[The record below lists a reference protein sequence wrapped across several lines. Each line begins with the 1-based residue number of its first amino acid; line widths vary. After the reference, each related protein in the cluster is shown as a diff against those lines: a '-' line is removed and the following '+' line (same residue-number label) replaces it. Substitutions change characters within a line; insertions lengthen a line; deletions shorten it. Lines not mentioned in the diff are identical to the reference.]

1 MTHMNKKTNIFEF
14 EIARASITQANALEQ
29 LKAGNTRFITGKAVA
44 HTWQREKVVK
54 TGEYGQTPSIGVLGC
69 ADSRVPVEMI
79 FDMGVGDLFGVR
91 DAGNFDSEEGNATF
105 EFGTAVL
112 GVHTILVLGH
122 TKCGAVEATLAGKP
136 VPGNIAVIA
145 KALSKGIK
153 KFIGMVK
160 DNPKNEVT
168 PEILNEAIEANVRYQ
183 MTELL
188 NNSKL
193 LGSLEKDGKLQ
204 ILGGIYDVDTG
215 IVRFL
220 A

>member
-1 MTHMNKKTNIFEF
+1 ME
-14 EIARASITQANALEQ
+14 ANALEQ
-29 LKAGNTRFITGKAVA
+29 LKAGNTRFTTGRAVA
-44 HTWQREKVVK
+44 HTWQREKLVK

-69 ADSRVPVEMI
+69 SDSRVPVEMI
-79 FDMGVGDLFGVR
+79 FDMGVGDLFVVR

-105 EFGTAVL
+105 EFGAAVL

-193 LGSLEKDGKLQ
+193 LNSLNKDGKLQ
-204 ILGGIYDVDTG
+204 ILGAIYDVETG
-215 IVRFL
+215 IVNFL
-220 A
+220 

>member
-1 MTHMNKKTNIFEF
+1 MNKKSNIFEF
-14 EIARASITQANALEQ
+14 EITKASITQKNALEQ
-29 LKAGNTRFITGKAVA
+29 LKAGNTRFITGRAVA
-44 HTWQREKVVK
+44 HTWQREKVIK

-79 FDMGVGDLFGVR
+79 FDMGVGDLFVVR

-105 EFGTAVL
+105 EFGAAVL

-193 LGSLEKDGKLQ
+193 LASLEKDGKLK
-204 ILGGIYDVDTG
+204 ILGGIYDVETG

>member
-1 MTHMNKKTNIFEF
+1 MNKKTNIFEF

-29 LKAGNTRFITGKAVA
+29 LKAGNTRFATGRAVA

-54 TGEYGQTPSIGVLGC
+54 TGEYGQAPQIGVLSC
-69 ADSRVPVEMI
+69 ADSRVPVEML
-79 FDMGVGDLFGVR
+79 FDMGVGDLFIVR
-91 DAGNFDSEEGNATF
+91 IAGNFDTAEGSATF
-105 EFGTAVL
+105 EYGTKVL

-136 VPGNIAVIA
+136 VPGNIAVLA
-145 KALSKGIK
+145 KALSTGIK

-160 DNPKNEVT
+160 DNSKNEVT
-168 PEILNEAIEANVRYQ
+168 PEILNEAIETNVRYQ
-183 MTELL
+183 MIELL

-193 LGSLEKDGKLQ
+193 LASLEKDGKLQ
-204 ILGGIYDVDTG
+204 ILGGIYDVETG

>member
-1 MTHMNKKTNIFEF
+1 MNKKANIFEF
-14 EIARASITQANALEQ
+14 EFKIARASITQANALEQ

-69 ADSRVPVEMI
+69 ADSRIPVEMI
-79 FDMGVGDLFGVR
+79 FDMGVGDLFVVR
-91 DAGNFDSEEGNATF
+91 DAGNFDSEEGSATF
-105 EFGTAVL
+105 EYGAAVL

-136 VPGNIAVIA
+136 VPGNIVFIA

-193 LGSLEKDGKLQ
+193 LASLEKDGKLQ
-204 ILGGIYDVDTG
+204 ILGAIYDVETG

>member
-1 MTHMNKKTNIFEF
+1 MNKKSNIFEF

-29 LKAGNTRFITGKAVA
+29 LKAGNTRFITGRAVA
-44 HTWQREKVVK
+44 HTWQREKVIK

-69 ADSRVPVEMI
+69 ADSRIPVEMI
-79 FDMGVGDLFGVR
+79 FDMGVGDLFVVR
-91 DAGNFDSEEGNATF
+91 DAGNFDSEEGSATF
-105 EFGTAVL
+105 EYGAAVL

-136 VPGNIAVIA
+136 VPGNIAFIA

-183 MTELL
+183 MIELL

-204 ILGGIYDVDTG
+204 ILGGIYDVETG

>member
-1 MTHMNKKTNIFEF
+1 MKNKTI
-14 EIARASITQANALEQ
+14 EIELTRASITQKNALEQ
-29 LKAGNTRFITGKAVA
+29 LKVGNTRFITGTAVA

-54 TGEYGQTPSIGVLGC
+54 TGEYGQTPSIGILGC
-69 ADSRVPVEMI
+69 ADSRIPVEMI
-79 FDMGVGDLFGVR
+79 FDMGVGDLFVVR
-91 DAGNFDSEEGNATF
+91 DAGNFDSEEGSATF
-105 EFGTAVL
+105 EYGAAVL

-136 VPGNIAVIA
+136 VPGNIAFIA

-168 PEILNEAIEANVRYQ
+168 QEILNEAIEANVRYQ

-204 ILGGIYDVDTG
+204 ILGGIYDVETG

>member
-79 FDMGVGDLFGVR
+79 FDMGVGDLFVVR

-112 GVHTILVLGH
+112 GVHTILVLGP